1 MLYILIAIIL
11 WSSLGIFIKMSPLPV
26 HILMFWSNLLS
37 SAVLALIMIRPELRN
52 QMPSGKKLLRLL
64 VIGPIS
70 LVNTFA
76 FFYAYKNTTI
86 ANAIL
91 THYTAP
97 IFVAVMAPL
106 FLSEKITSRII
117 ASVIAASAGLWI
129 MLDMSGAQ
137 FWNMLLSGDSNTVGI
152 AVGIFSGF
160 GYAVLVIALRAV
172 AVFMNIVIM
181 AFLQN
186 MMIMLL
192 LLPFM
197 DFSVGLSG
205 SVVVI
210 LVMGFVHSTLAPVLY
225 FRGIKEVTANRA
237 AILGYLEPVCAIVL
251 GFVFLGESITVKTAI
266 GGVIVLFS
274 GWLTIIKNSSE
285 PGAVSNITS

>member
-11 WSSLGIFIKMSPLPV
+11 WSSLGIFIKMSPLPA

-37 SAVLALIMIRPELRN
+37 SAVLALTMIRPELRN
-52 QMPSGKKLLRLL
+52 QMPSGKKLMRLL

-186 MMIMLL
+186 IMIMLL

-210 LVMGFVHSTLAPVLY
+210 LVMGLVHSTLAPVLY